1 MHPEILRELHSQHNR
16 DLRERAH
23 RAHRARTAIQALR
36 AMRRG
41 THVAEADEFV
51 VPVIPDYV
59 DGSFQTTGDQ
69 AAGSAPGKG
78 QSQVPAARHAA

>member
-16 DLRERAH
+16 DLQQRAH
-23 RAHRARTAIQALR
+23 RAHLARTVSRTLR

-51 VPVIPDYV
+51 VPAIPDYV

-69 AAGSAPGKG
+69 AAGNKQG
-78 QSQVPAARHAA
+78 QVPAARHAA

>member
-16 DLRERAH
+16 DLQQRAQ
-23 RAHRARTAIQALR
+23 RAQLARTVSRTLR

-51 VPVIPDYV
+51 VPAIPDYV

-69 AAGSAPGKG
+69 AAGNG
-78 QSQVPAARHAA
+78 QGQVPAGRHAA